1 MTTTPLSGTP
11 SGTQLAPKT
20 GTTGMN
26 ALNSQDFINMMITQL
41 EHQDP
46 LQPTSSDQLLSQM
59 SQIGQMQSS
68 SQLQTTLSG
77 LTQQNQIGAASALIG
92 KTVQGTD
99 SNQNSLSGIVTSVQ
113 VASTGVS
120 LSLDNGHTLP
130 LSGVTNISPGPATT
144 AAS

>member
-1 MTTTPLSGTP
+1 MTTTPLSNTP
-11 SGTQLAPKT
+11 AGTQLAPKSGT
-20 GTTGMN
+20 GGMN
-26 ALNSQDFINMMITQL
+26 ALKSQDFINMMITQL

-77 LTQQNQIGAASALIG
+77 LAQQNQIGAASALIG
-92 KTVQGTD
+92 KTVQGVD

-144 AAS
+144 AAA

>member
-1 MTTTPLSGTP
+1 MTTTPLSNTP

-77 LTQQNQIGAASALIG
+77 LAQQNQIGAASALIG
-92 KTVQGTD
+92 KTVQGVD
-99 SNQNSLSGIVTSVQ
+99 SNQNSLNGIVTSVQ
-113 VASTGVS
+113 VSSTGVS
-120 LSLDNGHTLP
+120 LSLDNGHSLP
-130 LSGVTNISPGPATT
+130 LTGVTNISPGPATT
-144 AAS
+144 AAA

>member
-1 MTTTPLSGTP
+1 MTTTPMSNAAT
-11 SGTQLAPKT
+11 GTQLAPKT

-26 ALNSQDFINMMITQL
+26 SLNSQDFINMMITQL

-77 LTQQNQIGAASALIG
+77 LAQQNQIGAASALIG

-120 LSLDNGHTLP
+120 LSLDNGHTRP

>member
-1 MTTTPLSGTP
+1 MTTTPMSNTP
-11 SGTQLAPKT
+11 SGTQLAPKSGT
-20 GTTGMN
+20 GGMN
-26 ALNSQDFINMMITQL
+26 ALKSQDFINMMITQL

-77 LTQQNQIGAASALIG
+77 LAQQNQIGAASALIG
-92 KTVQGTD
+92 KTVQGVD

-120 LSLDNGHTLP
+120 LSLDNGHSLP

>member
-1 MTTTPLSGTP
+1 MTTTPLSNIP
-11 SGTQLAPKT
+11 SGTQLAPKS

-77 LTQQNQIGAASALIG
+77 LAQQNQIGAASALIG
-92 KTVQGTD
+92 KTVQGVD

>member
-1 MTTTPLSGTP
+1 MTTTPLSNTP
-11 SGTQLAPKT
+11 SGTQLAPKCRT
-20 GTTGMN
+20 GGVN
-26 ALNSQDFINMMITQL
+26 ALKGQDFINMMITQL

-77 LTQQNQIGAASALIG
+77 LAQQNQIGAASALIG
-92 KTVQGTD
+92 KTVQGVD

-130 LSGVTNISPGPATT
+130 LSGVTSISPGPATT

>member
-1 MTTTPLSGTP
+1 MTTTPLSNTAM
-11 SGTQLAPKT
+11 GTQLAPKT

-26 ALNSQDFINMMITQL
+26 ALKSQDFINMMITQL

-77 LTQQNQIGAASALIG
+77 LAQQNQICAASALIG

>member
-1 MTTTPLSGTP
+1 MSNTP
-11 SGTQLAPKT
+11 SGTQLAPKSGT
-20 GTTGMN
+20 GGMN
-26 ALNSQDFINMMITQL
+26 ALKSQDFINMMITQL

-77 LTQQNQIGAASALIG
+77 LAQQNQIGAASALIG
-92 KTVQGTD
+92 KTVQGVD

-120 LSLDNGHTLP
+120 LSLDNGHSLP